1 MANTDRDLF
10 DTLRARGLRKSAAN
24 NLAKA
29 FGRADKSPPGHG
41 ARRAV
46 SELRSLVED
55 LEDRARGGPA
65 KRKAA
70 AKKAAATRRRKA
82 KARSEAAKKAARTR
96 SRSASSRSTSRSRSK
111 CALQGAEPK
120 PSSDLQRA
128 IQFERYKDRAA
139 ALQARKEARNPS
151 VRYGEANR
159 EANPQPGM
167 ADPGEPQWQ
176 KEKANSSGSDPRR

>member
-10 DTLRARGLRKSAAN
+10 DKLRARGLRKSAAN

-29 FGRADKSPPGHG
+29 FGKADKSPPSSG

-82 KARSEAAKKAARTR
+82 KERSEAAKKAARAR
-96 SRSASSRSTSRSRSK
+96 SRRRIPRSSSRARSKGPRGGSGWGRNTACRPPASSAPT
-111 CALQGAEPK
+111 
-120 PSSDLQRA
+120 
-128 IQFERYKDRAA
+128 
-139 ALQARKEARNPS
+139 
-151 VRYGEANR
+151 
-159 EANPQPGM
+159 
-167 ADPGEPQWQ
+167 
-176 KEKANSSGSDPRR
+176 RR